1 MQTFSG
7 SFIPLHLSVPL
18 NGWLLEYHIEYTVRD
33 NFYCQ
38 AFPTIC
44 YTEDFSLT
52 NKITFVTKLMHFNI

>member
-38 AFPTIC
+38 DFPTIC
-44 YTEDFSLT
+44 DMEDFSLDKQ
-52 NKITFVTKLMHFNI
+52 NHFC